1 MKYDRTIKLFGQET
15 FDKFKDVKLILFGV
29 GGIGSF
35 ALDAL
40 YNTGITNITIVD
52 FDTYEDSN
60 MNRQLGSHGNI
71 GRIKVEVLKE
81 KYPEVI
87 PIHVKVTPEWIDN
100 FDFSS
105 YDYILDAIDDIKP
118 KVHLIKKHFTK
129 VISTSGGAKR
139 IDATKLEYISIWDT
153 YNDQF
158 IKKVRTELKNQGF
171 KKKFKVVFSS
181 EVPLCVEKGSFEG
194 VTASFG
200 LMMASVT
207 VQKLLKKMK
216 KAKD

>member
-81 KYPEVI
+81 KYPEVT

-105 YDYILDAIDDIKP
+105 YDYILDAIDDVKP

-129 VISTSGGAKR
+129 IISTSGGAKR
-139 IDATKLEYISIWDT
+139 IDPSKIEYISIWDT
-153 YNDQF
+153 YNDPF
-158 IKKVRTELKNQGF
+158 IKKIRTELKAQGF
-171 KKKFKVVFSS
+171 KKKFKVIFSS
-181 EVPLCVEKGSFEG
+181 ELPLCLEKGSFEG
-194 VTASFG
+194 VTGSFG

-207 VQKLLKKMK
+207 IQKLVNKLQK
-216 KAKD
+216 